1 VISRTSCWLV
11 LALGLLAKFAL
22 ASFPG
27 PALPQAQDLKGEA
40 LDEHN
45 APISGAVCTLNG
57 PLLPPEGLFTTTEA
71 KGQFRY
77 SGLLPGSYRL
87 TCAAEG
93 FQPIVKDD
101 LAVTDEPPPFVQL
114 VLPRDVILRQ
124 KIEVREKAAAL
135 DVEQAAPPTTRLSS
149 PHILAL
155 PLVEQKFKAAL
166 PVVPGVVR
174 TPNGEINIKGVAES
188 QSLLTVDSAETA
200 DPVTGSFYISLPLEA
215 IQSLDVYK
223 SVFSAEYGGFS
234 GGVTDIQTRPPSSRL
249 HFEAQA
255 ITPNPRIK
263 AGHLVGI
270 ADFNPRIYF
279 SAPLVKDRLSFSEAF
294 EYDIDKLP
302 VRGLAWPKNEIKV
315 QGLNSFTSFQY
326 IFSPQHL
333 LATKVNIFP
342 QRKQYAN
349 INSLVP
355 QPASSDLNQRGFTVE
370 VTDRYLLRS
379 GAVLTTLVQTMKF
392 DSDARGQGPQPMQI
406 TPDGW
411 GGNFFNAFK
420 RYSNQT
426 EVLET
431 YKVAPKEWRGKHEL
445 TLGGRFAY
453 RTYTGVSTSHPVLM
467 LREDGTL
474 AERVDFAGAGSLASH
489 NAEAALFA
497 QDHWVA
503 TEGLALDAGLRYS
516 GQSLGQWVN
525 LAPRLGLSYSPGK
538 SGRTILRAGMGVFND
553 RVPLLAGDF
562 PSNPVR
568 TVSLFDPLGALV
580 EPPLTFP
587 NEYRILD
594 ENDHVV
600 ITSSR
605 HLNSTPFNTTWRLEA
620 DRELRPHMLLRFSY
634 LSSRTT
640 SQFIVDP
647 RIHTETGPALVLSN
661 AGASRYQEFEST
673 FHARPTDSSEFNIS
687 YVYSHARGDL
697 NTVGQ
702 IYVPFEQPVIRPN
715 FTANLPSDIPHR
727 LVTWGRFNTPLW
739 GIFAGPLLDWHSGF
753 PYSDIDVLQNYVGVP
768 NSHRLPRFFS
778 LDLKLGRDFH
788 LPLPLLRNHVLRGT
802 LTILNVTNNS
812 NPRDVYSNIASPNF
826 SHLAGFQ
833 HLFYETALDVLY

>member
-1 VISRTSCWLV
+1 M
-11 LALGLLAKFAL
+11 LGLLTEFAV

-27 PALPQAQDLKGEA
+27 PALPQTQDLKGEV

-45 APISGAVCTLNG
+45 ALTPDAVCTLNG
-57 PLLPPEGLFTTTEA
+57 TLLPPEGLSTTTDA
-71 KGQFRY
+71 KGQLQY
-77 SGLLPGSYRL
+77 SGLLPGSYTL

-93 FQPIVKDD
+93 FQPLVKND
-101 LAVTDEPPPFVQL
+101 LVITDEPPPFIQL
-114 VLPRDVILRQ
+114 VLLRDVILRQ
-124 KIEVREKAAAL
+124 KIEVREKASAL
-135 DVEQAAPPTTRLSS
+135 DLEQAAPPTTRLSTA
-149 PHILAL
+149 HILAL

-166 PVVPGVVR
+166 PVVPGVIR
-174 TPNGEINIKGVAES
+174 TTNGEINIKGVAES
-188 QSLLTVDSAETA
+188 QSLLTVDAAETA
-200 DPVTGSFYISLPLEA
+200 DPVTGSFYISLPLEG

-223 SVFSAEYGGFS
+223 SAFSAEYGGFS
-234 GGVTDIQTRPPSSRL
+234 GGVTSIQTRAPSSRR

-263 AGHLVGI
+263 SGHLVGI
-270 ADFNPRIYF
+270 ADYNPRIYF
-279 SAPLVKDRLSFSEAF
+279 TAPLLKDRLSFSEAF
-294 EYDIDKLP
+294 EYDIDKWP
-302 VRGLAWPKNEIKV
+302 VRGLAWPNNEIKV
-315 QGLNSFTSFQY
+315 QGWNSFTSFHY

-333 LATKVNIFP
+333 LAANVNIFP

-355 QPASSDLNQRGFTVE
+355 QSASSDLNQRGYAVE

-379 GAVLTTLVQTMKF
+379 GGVLTTLVQTLKF
-392 DSDARGQGPQPMQI
+392 DSDARGQGPESMQI

-411 GGNFFNAFK
+411 GGHFFNGYK

-431 YKVAPKEWRGKHEL
+431 YKLPQKDWRGKHEL
-445 TLGGRFAY
+445 TLGGRVVY
-453 RTYTGVSTSHPVLM
+453 RTYSGVSSSHTVQV

-474 AERVDFAGAGSLASH
+474 AERVDFTGAGSLASD
-489 NAEAALFA
+489 NAEVALLV
-497 QDHWVA
+497 QDHWVF

-516 GQSLGQWVN
+516 GQSLGQWVDF
-525 LAPRLGLSYSPGK
+525 APRLGLSYSPGK
-538 SGRTILRAGMGVFND
+538 SGMTILRAGVGIFNG

-568 TVSLFDPLGALV
+568 TVSLFDPSGLRVG
-580 EPPLTFP
+580 PPVTFP
-587 NEYRILD
+587 NDYRILD
-594 ENDHVV
+594 ENDRVV
-600 ITSSR
+600 VTSSH
-605 HLNSTPFNTTWRLEA
+605 HLQSTPFNTTWRLEG

-647 RIHTETGPALVLSN
+647 RLDAETGPALVLSN
-661 AGASRYQEFEST
+661 TGLSRYQEFEST
-673 FHARPTDSSEFNIS
+673 FHVRPTERSEFNIS

-739 GIFAGPLLDWHSGF
+739 GIFAGPLVDWHSGF
-753 PYSDIDVLQNYVGVP
+753 PYSNVDVLQDYVGRP
-768 NSHRLPRFFS
+768 NGHRFPRFFS
-778 LDLKLGRDFH
+778 LDLKLGREFR
-788 LPLPLLRNHVLRGT
+788 LPLPWLKNHTLRGA
-802 LTILNVTNNS
+802 LTILNLTNNA
-812 NPRDVYSNIASPNF
+812 NPRDVYSNITSPNF
-826 SHLAGFQ
+826 GHFVGFQ
-833 HLFYETALDVLY
+833 HRFYETALDVLY